1 VAYQFISYRV
11 ADRIAYVTIN
21 RPQVMN
27 ALHPEA
33 NAEMLDA
40 FTSFRDDD
48 AAWIAILTG
57 AGDRAFSAGNDLR
70 ATAERTARGEQ
81 RVAGAGVPL
90 GGITVGFDC
99 PKPIIAAVNGY
110 ALGGGFELAMACD
123 VIVAADT
130 AQFGLPEPR
139 VGLVAG
145 MGGLHR
151 LPQHVPFKVAMGMML
166 TGRRITAAEGAAL
179 GLVNQVVP
187 QAELLDAALA
197 WARQML
203 ECSPVSLRATKQCV
217 LAGLGL
223 APEAAMA
230 GDRDSGRLAELYG
243 SADYREGPAAFAQ
256 KRAPQW
262 TGR

>member
-1 VAYQFISYRV
+1 MAYEFITYRV
-11 ADRIAYVTIN
+11 QDRIAHVTIN
-21 RPQVMN
+21 RPEVMN
-27 ALHPEA
+27 ALHAEA

-70 ATAERTARGEQ
+70 ATAERTARGER
-81 RVAGAGVPL
+81 RVAGAGIPL
-90 GGITVGFDC
+90 GGITVGFEC
-99 PKPIIAAVNGY
+99 AKPIIAAVNGY
-110 ALGGGFELAMACD
+110 ALGGGFEMAMACD

-145 MGGLHR
+145 MGGMHR

-166 TGRRITAAEGAAL
+166 TGRRLSAAEGLAL
-179 GLVNQVVP
+179 GLVNEVVP
-187 QAELLDAALA
+187 QAGLAGAALA
-197 WARQML
+197 WAHQML
-203 ECSPVSLRATKQCV
+203 ECSPVSLRVTKECV
-217 LAGLGL
+217 LAGLAL
-223 APEAAMA
+223 STEDAMA
-230 GDRDSGRLAELYG
+230 GDRDSGRLAGLYD
-243 SADYREGPAAFAQ
+243 SADYREGPAAFAE
-256 KRAPQW
+256 KRTPQW

>member
-1 VAYQFISYRV
+1 MAYEFITYRV
-11 ADRIAYVTIN
+11 QDRIAHVTIN
-21 RPQVMN
+21 RPEVMN
-27 ALHPEA
+27 ALHAEA

-70 ATAERTARGEQ
+70 ATAERTARGER
-81 RVAGAGVPL
+81 RVAGVGIPL
-90 GGITVGFDC
+90 GGITVGFEC
-99 PKPIIAAVNGY
+99 AKPIIAAVNGY
-110 ALGGGFELAMACD
+110 ALGGGFEMAMACD

-145 MGGLHR
+145 MGGMHR

-166 TGRRITAAEGAAL
+166 TGRRLSAAEGLAL
-179 GLVNQVVP
+179 GLVNEVVP
-187 QAELLDAALA
+187 QAGLAGAALA
-197 WARQML
+197 WAHQML
-203 ECSPVSLRATKQCV
+203 ECSPVSLRVTKECV
-217 LAGLGL
+217 LAGLAL
-223 APEAAMA
+223 STEDAMA
-230 GDRDSGRLAELYG
+230 GDRDSGRLAGLYD
-243 SADYREGPAAFAQ
+243 SADYREGPAAFAE
-256 KRAPQW
+256 KRTPQW